1 MNHKLDTIT
10 MRQKEPKETICDVFL
25 NSIAQAI
32 CSFLWKV
39 AGCHLWPGLLMQR
52 VSGSIPVFFILSQ
65 RDIWILWAM
74 DIKKYHFHLTIDQD
88 WPLCD
93 LKFRS
98 APPPFKTVLQLF
110 PDKLEASSLV
120 ACLSHGFW
128 SVGPKQFH
136 NTDYR
141 RKPEN
146 AAVWYNFCSHYVIV
160 NCIQLYN
167 HILGLKMESIWVMV
181 WSWRD
186 NFMGN

>member
-1 MNHKLDTIT
+1 MFAQQQEMNHKLDTIT

-39 AGCHLWPGLLMQR
+39 AGCHLWPGQLMQR
-52 VSGSIPVFFILSQ
+52 VSGSIPVFFLSSHKEISGFCGQ
-65 RDIWILWAM
+65 WISRN
-74 DIKKYHFHLTIDQD
+74 LTIDQD

-98 APPPFKTVLQLF
+98 APPHFKTVLQLF
-110 PDKLEASSLV
+110 PDKLEALQTVLQLFLDKLEASSLV

-141 RKPEN
+141 MKPKN
-146 AAVWYNFCSHYVIV
+146 AAVWWNFCSQCDCEFHAI
-160 NCIQLYN
+160 IQ
-167 HILGLKMESIWVMV
+167 
-181 WSWRD
+181 
-186 NFMGN
+186 